1 LLIQSRKDLRS
12 KHNNVRSGS
21 DDQRGSSMVLQSQSQ
36 VLRSQSDAWRRVSG
50 GWQSLSYVGLAFM
63 LAVLFGCSGC
73 NQGVSSQD
81 VMAKVNGSK
90 ILRTEVD
97 KSYNSQIA
105 GSPQK
110 PTAAEEEALRLQ
122 ILLHLVDVQ
131 LHLQQAEK
139 LGVMA
144 TDDEVESKLSQI
156 KAGDTQEEFAK
167 RLKSQNITEADLK
180 QDIRR
185 NMTIE

>member
-1 LLIQSRKDLRS
+1 MVESKPIQLTAVA
-12 KHNNVRSGS
+12 NTVGWLATP
-21 DDQRGSSMVLQSQSQ
+21 VLHGPC
-36 VLRSQSDAWRRVSG
+36 VHAG
-50 GWQSLSYVGLAFM
+50 I
-63 LAVLFGCSGC
+63 LFGCSGC

-139 LGVMA
+139 LGVVA
-144 TDDEVESKLSQI
+144 TDDEVDEQ
-156 KAGDTQEEFAK
+156 AEPA
-167 RLKSQNITEADLK
+167 
-180 QDIRR
+180 
-185 NMTIE
+185 